1 MREARRRRAASDDPD
16 SRFMP
21 SAMRSPQPIDRQWT
35 GTTVDHPEPPG
46 MHRRALPPRLCSVQN
61 VWTSA
66 TLPKSL

>member
-1 MREARRRRAASDDPD
+1 
-16 SRFMP
+16 
-21 SAMRSPQPIDRQWT
+21 MRSPQPIDRQWT
-35 GTTVDHPEPPG
+35 GTTVDHPPD